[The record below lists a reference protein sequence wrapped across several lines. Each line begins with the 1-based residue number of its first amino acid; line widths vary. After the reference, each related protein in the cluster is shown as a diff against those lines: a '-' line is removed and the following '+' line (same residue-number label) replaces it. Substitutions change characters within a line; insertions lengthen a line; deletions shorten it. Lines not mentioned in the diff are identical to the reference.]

1 MHDGPSSIAA
11 SFLPPSRRTNVR
23 GGESFARDSSREKVF
38 IFALFLDDTLSTCAR
53 VSSMLGIF
61 FFFYDSEMPLFFCG
75 LIFSS
80 GIREGKKW
88 RMKSRI
94 FWKWNLVSFDCRLK
108 FGKENFGSLFFSN
121 LSFFFFFWICY
132 VTYKGKLLEEEN
144 SRVKFILSFRKWNV
158 FNVFWWKGLIIR
170 LCEIYHILPF
180 TLQLDKNDYI
190 CKMDGKIRIYIR
202 LYRFFEFFILYQLIF
217 YLTITIQ
224 FLPMIK

>member
-38 IFALFLDDTLSTCAR
+38 IFALFLDDSLSTCAR
-53 VSSMLGIF
+53 VSSMLGIFF

-121 LSFFFFFWICY
+121 LSFFFFLNLLRY
-132 VTYKGKLLEEEN
+132 VQREITRRGKFA
-144 SRVKFILSFRKWNV
+144 S
-158 FNVFWWKGLIIR
+158 
-170 LCEIYHILPF
+170 EIY
-180 TLQLDKNDYI
+180 
-190 CKMDGKIRIYIR
+190 
-202 LYRFFEFFILYQLIF
+202 FIISEMKC
-217 YLTITIQ
+217 I
-224 FLPMIK
+224 

>member
-1 MHDGPSSIAA
+1 MARRRS
-11 SFLPPSRRTNVR
+11 PPRFFHHR
-23 GGESFARDSSREKVF
+23 GGRMFEGVKVSREIHPAKKF
-38 IFALFLDDTLSTCAR
+38 SFSLCFSTILFPRAR
-53 VSSMLGIF
+53 VYRRCWEFF

-75 LIFSS
+75 LIFLS

-224 FLPMIK
+224 FLSMIK

>member
-1 MHDGPSSIAA
+1 MARRRS
-11 SFLPPSRRTNVR
+11 PPRFFHHR
-23 GGESFARDSSREKVF
+23 GGRMFEGVKVSREIHPAKKF
-38 IFALFLDDTLSTCAR
+38 SFSLCFSTILFPRAR
-53 VSSMLGIF
+53 VYRRCWEF
-61 FFFYDSEMPLFFCG
+61 FFFLRFWDASFF
-75 LIFSS
+75 LWFNFF
-80 GIREGKKW
+80 KW
-88 RMKSRI
+88 YTRGEEVTNEISYLLEMKSRI
-94 FWKWNLVSFDCRLK
+94 FWLSLK
-108 FGKENFGSLFFSN
+108 VWQRKFWKSIFFESL
-121 LSFFFFFWICY
+121 FFFFWICY

-224 FLPMIK
+224 FLSMIK